1 MCMCMCMRLCRYAS
15 MYVQTLINGWRRNRL
30 IVLFIA
36 TRWGHSCRPLHLFF
50 LTRTQ
55 TRAVTLTL
63 TGTVGV
69 TLTLG
74 VTLNLTFT
82 YGRGRNQLIALFIA
96 MQWGPLRLLPLV
108 FDRLTAGQRV
118 PVLTF
123 GNLRVG
129 WVGLRLGLGLRV
141 RVRFGVRVEKW
152 WSDGFLSS
160 SSSSSTTTT
169 NHTLPVAVQ

>member
-1 MCMCMCMRLCRYAS
+1 MCMRLCRYAS

-50 LTRTQ
+50 LTLTQ

-74 VTLNLTFT
+74 VTLNLALT
-82 YGRGRNQLIALFIA
+82 YGFRRNRLIVLCIA
-96 MQWGPLRLLPLV
+96 MQWGLSCQPIRLPPLG

-129 WVGLRLGLGLRV
+129 G
-141 RVRFGVRVEKW
+141 
-152 WSDGFLSS
+152 
-160 SSSSSTTTT
+160 
-169 NHTLPVAVQ
+169 